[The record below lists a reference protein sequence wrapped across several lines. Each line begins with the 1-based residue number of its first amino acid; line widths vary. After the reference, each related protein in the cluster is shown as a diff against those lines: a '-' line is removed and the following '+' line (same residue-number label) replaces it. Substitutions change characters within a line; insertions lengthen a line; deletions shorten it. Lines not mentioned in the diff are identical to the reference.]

1 MKHADGGY
9 SIYVL
14 LRFAR
19 VADDAGHRFIL
30 RRTCQ
35 EQKCAQHRYAQF
47 IFNCHRFY
55 HMDFVRLF
63 APGNPLIGGLD
74 WIGLQGVGFE
84 PNADYSETIPHTL
97 YLSLIHI

>member
-30 RRTCQ
+30 RRPCK

-47 IFNCHRFY
+47 ISKPGTTIESEGYRFKVKEMDGHRI
-55 HMDFVRLF
+55 V
-63 APGNPLIGGLD
+63 A
-74 WIGLQGVGFE
+74 VE
-84 PNADYSETIPHTL
+84 VEKTA
-97 YLSLIHI
+97 